1 MSEQT
6 PALAATRTPLL
17 TPLRVLLIVAVVA
30 FIARF
35 WVMAST
41 CLVIENDG
49 IDYFSAARSHYF
61 STLVISRFR
70 TPGYPLFLYSSF
82 KLFGIGA
89 FGIMLLQHIAGAL
102 TAVLVARIG
111 LKLANPAFAL
121 VSGLLCALDPTL
133 ALFGSVMQTEC
144 LSVFLFVLCAA
155 LALCS
160 DKRPFLGA
168 AALGCVLAFA
178 ILLRPT
184 FQVVVPFFILAAAAG
199 AGLSWFKRFAVVV
212 GAVASL
218 ALCVAPWLAFNRD
231 RGIGGFAEGGGSAF
245 WISLVQQDLVDRDY
259 PLPPD
264 VARRYEE
271 VRPFHGA
278 SAEMWAFVARP
289 ADSPE
294 QQVRVKGITKDWA
307 IHSVRKDPLAYL
319 ARMPYSFL
327 WQMNYYPESG
337 FIKESQITWFSY
349 MVSCDTDDFKATI
362 ANFHFDGKT
371 PGVEPLAM
379 SGKDG
384 VVREFYRWW
393 GINHPRGFPQIPLM
407 LFALATGVWALMT
420 RRHALAF
427 TLLASAA
434 LVGVHVAML
443 FHQGRY
449 SLPSM
454 ALWYAVWPVL
464 PLEAWR
470 RWFGRPVV
478 A

>member
-1 MSEQT
+1 MQAS
-6 PALAATRTPLL
+6 PDSMPRVL
-17 TPLRVLLIVAVVA
+17 TPLRVLLIVAGVA
-30 FIARF
+30 LVARF

-49 IDYFSAARSHYF
+49 IDYFGAAWSLYRGSF
-61 STLVISRFR
+61 EISRFR

-82 KLFGIGA
+82 SLFGVGA
-89 FGIMLLQHIAGAL
+89 VGIMLLQHLAGAL

-111 LKLANPAFAL
+111 LRLTTPLLAL

-155 LALCS
+155 LSLCS

-199 AGLSWFKRFAVVV
+199 AGLSWFKRFGVVAC
-212 GAVASL
+212 AVASL
-218 ALCVAPWLAFNRD
+218 SLCVAPWLAFNRD

-245 WISLVQQDLVDRDY
+245 WISMVQQDLADRDY

-264 VARRYEE
+264 VARRYER

-278 SAEMWAFVARP
+278 SDEMWAFVARP
-289 ADSPE
+289 ADSLE
-294 QQVRVKGITKDWA
+294 QQVRMKRITKDWA
-307 IHSVRKDPLAYL
+307 VHSVRKDPLAYL

-337 FIKESQITWFSY
+337 FIQDSQITWFSY

-362 ANFHFDGKT
+362 ANFHFDGKQ
-371 PGVEPLAM
+371 PRIEPLAM
-379 SGKDG
+379 SGRDG
-384 VVREFYRWW
+384 LARDLFRWW

-407 LFALATGVWALMT
+407 LLALAAGAHALYTRNFALAFA
-420 RRHALAF
+420 
-427 TLLASAA
+427 LLASAA
-434 LVGVHVAML
+434 LVGAHVMML

-449 SLPSM
+449 SLP
-454 ALWYAVWPVL
+454 AVAFWYAV
-464 PLEAWR
+464 
-470 RWFGRPVV
+470 FPVV
-478 A
+478 PIAAGWKLFGKPGAG